1 MVVEHS
7 GHREV
12 FDGNDIKASH
22 EHRGQLMQGIRADL
36 RNPGMESGDASL
48 SFRHILRL
56 RDGHPLRNG
65 HGLSRLP
72 FGG

>member
-1 MVVEHS
+1 
-7 GHREV
+7 
-12 FDGNDIKASH
+12 
-22 EHRGQLMQGIRADL
+22 
-36 RNPGMESGDASL
+36 MESGDASL